1 MAKQEEPS
9 SGPTKTVEPW
19 IKITACR
26 RIRAVTTSIIQSRIR
41 IPSRIRVPFFF
52 QFHFPFSAERQ
63 RQLLEPLRVGVWRGK
78 KTRAVECSREDG
90 TAARCTTGTRGFIV
104 DGKTFQSSNHP
115 APPPTTTTTTT
126 TTTDLFGTT
135 GHRVGNFVLLLFF
148 LLIFFC

>member
-115 APPPTTTTTTT
+115 APPPPPPPPPPIS
-126 TTTDLFGTT
+126 LEQQGTELVT
-135 GHRVGNFVLLLFF
+135 LFF
-148 LLIFFC
+148 FFFFVDFFC